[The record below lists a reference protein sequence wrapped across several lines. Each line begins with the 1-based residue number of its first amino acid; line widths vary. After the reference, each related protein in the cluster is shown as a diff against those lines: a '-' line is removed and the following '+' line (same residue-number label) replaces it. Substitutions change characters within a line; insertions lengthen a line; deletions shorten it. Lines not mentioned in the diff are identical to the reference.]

1 MTNNSTKLSG
11 LYFYEVSLVHSV
23 WLTGRD
29 RVRGYTIYIT
39 MGYTNSCDPNIK
51 QNVHRCVS
59 MVDKGVTAQMFNI
72 RSAYIYGTRLEKR
85 DLAEQKNNKQ
95 IRKRKRKMAPRA
107 GRVVIITREPTALMG
122 AVCFFLFLSSFQ
134 SARCGAIEGGGS
146 SWFASGSGRV
156 LVSCALVT
164 SSPTDSLGG
173 MVRLVCAWLRGTNEG
188 EISKGFSL
196 SPVDKCLPTAQERT
210 SLFSLTHPSLILKFI
225 IRRALSHF
233 GLYILLCFFLS
244 FLT

>member
-1 MTNNSTKLSG
+1 
-11 LYFYEVSLVHSV
+11 
-23 WLTGRD
+23 
-29 RVRGYTIYIT
+29 
-39 MGYTNSCDPNIK
+39 
-51 QNVHRCVS
+51 
-59 MVDKGVTAQMFNI
+59 
-72 RSAYIYGTRLEKR
+72 
-85 DLAEQKNNKQ
+85 
-95 IRKRKRKMAPRA
+95 MAPRA

-122 AVCFFLFLSSFQ
+122 AVCFFLFLFLSSFQ
-134 SARCGAIEGGGS
+134 SARRGAMEGGGGS

-225 IRRALSHF
+225 IRRALSHL
-233 GLYILLCFFLS
+233 GLYILLCFF
-244 FLT
+244 FIVLT